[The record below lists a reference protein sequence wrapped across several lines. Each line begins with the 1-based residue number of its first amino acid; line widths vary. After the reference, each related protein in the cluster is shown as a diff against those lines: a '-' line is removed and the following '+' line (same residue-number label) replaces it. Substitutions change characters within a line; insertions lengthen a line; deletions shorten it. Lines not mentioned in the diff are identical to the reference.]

1 VSNVPK
7 AWKSFWMKPMELL
20 GDAAHVESRFGP
32 FHDGVSVG
40 GR

>member
-1 VSNVPK
+1 VPNVPQ

-20 GDAAHVESRFGP
+20 GVVAHVESRFSP

-40 GR
+40 AR